1 MKHIAPSKPPA
12 VAGFNAAGLEHYCV
26 GLTALCGET
35 ALLLRG
41 CAQRVGS
48 GPAARSRRTQWLRGP
63 AATIFRVSPIVTRM
77 GRNRLAAR
85 PVRNRPGAARLR
97 DGAGRRVGWRAA

>member
-1 MKHIAPSKPPA
+1 MHIVSKPPA
-12 VAGFNAAGLEHYCV
+12 VAGFNAAGLEHYCA
-26 GLTALCGET
+26 GPTASCGET

-48 GPAARSRRTQWLRGP
+48 GPAARSRRTQWLRRP
-63 AATIFRVSPIVTRM
+63 WPATIFRVSPIVTRM

-85 PVRNRPGAARLR
+85 LSGTGR
-97 DGAGRRVGWRAA
+97 DRHACVTVLAVV

>member
-12 VAGFNAAGLEHYCV
+12 VAGFNAAGLEHYCA
-26 GLTALCGET
+26 GPTASCGET

-48 GPAARSRRTQWLRGP
+48 GPAARSRRTQWLRGLGQRP
-63 AATIFRVSPIVTRM
+63 YSASVRSLPEWAETGWPRALSGTGRDRHACVTV
-77 GRNRLAAR
+77 LA
-85 PVRNRPGAARLR
+85 V
-97 DGAGRRVGWRAA
+97 V